1 MNTDTPAIPP
11 APADAPLASRLD
23 RFLAQLI
30 DVVIVVVASMVLF
43 AILPANN
50 LIVKSIVSAALLI
63 GINWT
68 FLPLGQTIGK
78 KIMNLRIVR
87 RSGEVMPVNDLL
99 MKRMLPVLGANIVP
113 FIGTIA
119 VIVDALLIFREKQNT
134 FHDDLADTK
143 VIKLPTVS
151 APVSMG

>member
-1 MNTDTPAIPP
+1 MNTETPAIPP

-30 DVVIVVVASMVLF
+30 DAVIVVVASMVLF
-43 AILPANN
+43 AILRADNF
-50 LIVKSIVSAALLI
+50 IVRSICSAALLI
-63 GINWT
+63 GINWK

-78 KIMNLRIVR
+78 KVMNLRIVR
-87 RSGEVMPVNDLL
+87 RSGEVMPVNVLL
-99 MKRMLPVLGANIVP
+99 LKRMAPVLGASIVP
-113 FIGTIA
+113 FLGAIA